1 MYGDAFMST
10 PLRVLIVDFSEDDV
24 GLLVKELQAC
34 GYDPAYEVVETYAAM
49 KEALVN
55 RSWDVVISKYALPL
69 FNARSALSLC
79 REINQDL
86 PFMIISD
93 STDEYTAAQAMTPTA
108 NDYFLKEY
116 LTRLVPAVKREL
128 QEAEERR
135 KRRDAEE
142 ALVRSEHRYKRLVA
156 AVTDYIYTVKI
167 ENGQVSNTSHGPGC
181 VTVTGYTAEEYHDNQ
196 HLWYQMILEDDRQRV
211 MEHAGV
217 LLSGIDVPSIEHR
230 IIHKDGSIRWVKNTI
245 VPRHN
250 ELGSLV
256 GYDGLISDITERKQA
271 ETSLRLQSAA
281 LEAAANA
288 IVITDHTGDIIW
300 VNPAFTLLTG
310 YCQEEVIHQNLRFL
324 KSGKHDD
331 RFYRHLWET
340 INSGMVWHGETTN
353 RHKNGYYYLEEQ
365 TITPVMDERGK
376 ICHFVA
382 VKQNITERKL
392 AEKALLENIQMSREM
407 EIAKR
412 IQLSLLPAFPPK
424 LYGVQCASR
433 CVPATHVG
441 GDYYDF
447 FHHSE
452 NSIDMVIA
460 DVSGHSVGAALIM
473 AETRSALRVQV
484 NAANST
490 TTILSDLNDLL
501 FEDLSKAELF
511 ISMFY
516 IKYNSLKR
524 QLTYSN
530 AGHNPPLLFRPSEQS
545 FTELDAEGL
554 ILGVQRDVDFEEK
567 NIQLYVGDLLV
578 LYTDGIVE
586 ARNATGDFFGRER
599 LCTVLADK
607 HNDIPETVVNAVLE
621 EIACFTGTTVFQ
633 DDISLVIL
641 KAV

>member
-1 MYGDAFMST
+1 MST
-10 PLRVLIVDFSEDDV
+10 PLRVLIVDFSRDDAV
-24 GLLVKELQAC
+24 LLVRELMAG
-34 GYDPAYEVVETYAAM
+34 GYDPAYEMVETYAAM
-49 KEALVN
+49 KEALIN
-55 RSWDVVISKYALPL
+55 RSWHVVISKYALPL
-69 FNARSALSLC
+69 FSARSALALC
-79 REINQDL
+79 REMNRDL

-93 STDEYTAAQAMTPTA
+93 TAEEYTAAQAMSPAA
-108 NDYFLKEY
+108 NDYFQKEY
-116 LTRLVPAVKREL
+116 LTRLVPAVNREL

-135 KRRDAEE
+135 RRRDAER
-142 ALVRSEHRYKRLVA
+142 ALARSEHRYKRLVA

-167 ENGQVSNTSHGPGC
+167 ENGQVSSTSHGPGC
-181 VTVTGYTAEEYHDNQ
+181 VTVTGYAPEEYGVNQ
-196 HLWYQMILEDDRQRV
+196 HLWYQMILEEDRQRV
-211 MEHAGV
+211 MEHAAEV
-217 LLSGIDVPSIEHR
+217 LSGKEVPTLEHR
-230 IIHKDGSIRWVKNTI
+230 ILHKDGTIRWVKNTI
-245 VPRHN
+245 VPRCN
-250 ELGSLV
+250 EQGTLV
-256 GYDGLISDITERKQA
+256 GYDGLISDITQRKQA
-271 ETSLRLQSAA
+271 EMSLRLQSAA

-288 IVITDHTGDIIW
+288 IVITDQAGDIIW
-300 VNPAFTLLTG
+300 VNPAFTMLTG
-310 YCQEEVIHQNLRFL
+310 YSQEEVIHQNLRFL
-324 KSGKHDD
+324 KSGEHDD
-331 RFYRHLWET
+331 GFYRHLWET
-340 INSGMVWHGETTN
+340 INSGKVWHGETTN

-365 TITPVMDERGK
+365 TITPVTDERGE

-407 EIAKR
+407 EIAKQ

-452 NSIDMVIA
+452 NSVDMVIA

-490 TTILSDLNDLL
+490 TTILAALNDLL

-530 AGHNPPLLFRPSEQS
+530 AGHNPPLLFRPSERS

-567 NIQLYVGDLLV
+567 NIQLYEGDLLA

-586 ARNATGDFFGRER
+586 ARNATGDFFGQDR
-599 LCTVLADK
+599 LCTILADK
-607 HNDIPETVVNAVLE
+607 HNDPPETVVNAVLE

-633 DDISLVIL
+633 DDVSLVIL